1 MSILTMPELEK
12 EWTMKNLLR
21 ASLAAAALMASVGTA
36 QAQNGLT
43 TSVTNIPTFLQFGL
57 GTSVLQTSFSVGD
70 TQTASP
76 TVTKTFALTGTVN
89 KDCSYY
95 IGNGDLASRNINLGT
110 IGIRTNAGE
119 TVSNAFDMVAPAGAV
134 VASGTAGC
142 NFNNT
147 VTITKANGTDGL
159 ENQIASGFDSNQFQA
174 NLPYTVNAN
183 WTGVQGAGN
192 VGPGSGQSLTVGLNE
207 ATDQWTGGAWR
218 SGFVLTFGVPVAP
231 LGLVAGTYTD
241 TVTVELAAL

>member
-1 MSILTMPELEK
+1 
-12 EWTMKNLLR
+12 MKTLLR

-36 QAQNGLT
+36 QAQNGTT
-43 TSVTNIPTFLQFGL
+43 TSVTDFGTFLQFGL
-57 GTSVLQTSFSVGD
+57 GTFVNQTTVSLFGD

-76 TVTKTFALTGTVN
+76 TVTKTFALTGNVN

-95 IGNGDLASRNINLGT
+95 IGNGDLANRNISLGT

-119 TVSNAFDMVAPAGAV
+119 TVTNAFDMVGPAGAV
-134 VASGTAGC
+134 ITSGTAGC

-159 ENQIASGFDSNQFQA
+159 ENQVASGYDTNQFQA

-183 WTGVQGAGN
+183 WTGVQGAGTI
-192 VGPGSGQSLTVGLNE
+192 GAGTGQSLTVGLNE

-218 SGFVLTFGVPVAP
+218 SGFVLTFGVPVAS

-241 TVTVELAAL
+241 TVTVELKAL